1 MEHAILTILSPG
13 FEEVEA
19 ITAIDILRRARLHV
33 TTASLNAADVEGSH
47 GITVRA
53 EHCLTDIDTTHFD
66 MLILPGGMR
75 GVENMLTDSLLM
87 KTAEQMASRGSR
99 MAAVCAAP
107 LVYDTLGLLDGRRFT
122 CHPCI
127 YNRLKSNGAEN
138 VPTITDG
145 MFTTGRSAGCA
156 MAWSIEMVRAILG
169 SVPESLLGGLC
180 QP

>member
-1 MEHAILTILSPG
+1 MEQAILTILSPG

-19 ITAIDILRRARLHV
+19 ITAIDILRRARLNV
-33 TTASLNAADVEGSH
+33 TTAALSAIDVEGSH

-53 EHCLTDIDTTHFD
+53 EHRLANIDTTQFD
-66 MLILPGGMR
+66 MLVLPGGMR
-75 GVENMLTDSLLM
+75 GVENMLADSRLM
-87 KTAEQMASRGSR
+87 EIAVQMAARGCR

-107 LVYDTLGLLDGRRFT
+107 LIYDTLGLLEGRRFT

-127 YNRLKSNGAEN
+127 YDRLKSNGVQN

-156 MAWSIEMVRAILG
+156 MAWAIEMVRATLG
-169 SVPESLLGGLC
+169 SVPESMLNGLC